1 MNNTINI
8 SEKIK
13 ILAENVGFGAC
24 GFADVEPLFDNEIF
38 LNHWLSNNYNAEMRY
53 MENYFDKR
61 ISPKLL
67 VENAKSVIVVLLNY
81 KPKKELEKCVP
92 QIAKYAYGVDYH
104 YVIKQKLN
112 QLLQK
117 INEEITVCN
126 GVAFV
131 DSAPVLERAL
141 AVKAGLGWV
150 GKNSML
156 INQTFGS
163 MCFIGEL
170 FVDIT
175 LDYGKPVEN
184 QCNKCENCIKS
195 CPTQAIVSPK
205 TVDARRC
212 LSYLTIEHRG
222 EIPLEFQKCIGN
234 RLFGCDTCI
243 DVCPYNKKTPPHKT
257 LEFLPND
264 FFYNTDYQSLTSSQ
278 FNKIFKNSALKR
290 AGFKKI
296 KNTTLFLHYNI

>member
-1 MNNTINI
+1 MNNTAKI
-8 SEKIK
+8 SQKIK
-13 ILAENVGFGAC
+13 HLAEEIGFDAC
-24 GFADVEPLFDNEIF
+24 GFTDTEPLFDNEF
-38 LNHWLSNNYNAEMRY
+38 FVKKWLSNNYNAEMRY

-81 KPKKELEKCVP
+81 KPQKELKKSTP
-92 QIAKYAYGVDYH
+92 QIAKYAYGIDYH

-117 INEEITVCN
+117 INEEITACN
-126 GVAFV
+126 GISFV

-170 FVDIT
+170 FVDIP
-175 LDYGKPVEN
+175 LDYDKPVEN
-184 QCNKCENCIKS
+184 QCGKCENCIKH
-195 CPTQAIVSPK
+195 CPTQAIISPK
-205 TVDARRC
+205 IVDARRC
-212 LSYLTIEHRG
+212 ISYLTIEHKG
-222 EIPLEFQKCIGN
+222 EIPSEFQKSIGN
-234 RLFGCDTCI
+234 RLFGCDICI
-243 DVCPYNKKTPPHKT
+243 DICSYNKKTPPHKIA
-257 LEFLPND
+257 EFLPDEN
-264 FFYNTDYQSLTSSQ
+264 FYSIDWQSLTSSQ

-290 AGFKKI
+290 AGFRKI
-296 KNTTLFLHYNI
+296 KQTLEIIK

>member
-1 MNNTINI
+1 MNNQTEISQTIKHLA
-8 SEKIK
+8 EKI
-13 ILAENVGFGAC
+13 GFDAC
-24 GFADVEPLFDNEIF
+24 GFADTEPLFDNEIF
-38 LNHWLSNNYNAEMRY
+38 VKNWLSNNYNAEMRY

-81 KPKKELEKCVP
+81 KPQKELKKNVP

-117 INEEITVCN
+117 INEEITACN
-126 GVAFV
+126 GVVFV

-141 AVKAGLGWV
+141 AVKAGLGWI

-156 INQTFGS
+156 INENLGS

-170 FVDIT
+170 FVDIP
-175 LDYGKPVEN
+175 LDYDKPVEN
-184 QCNKCENCIKS
+184 KCGKCENCIKY
-195 CPTQAIVSPK
+195 CPTQAIISPK

-212 LSYLTIEHRG
+212 ISYLTIEHRSK
-222 EIPLEFQKCIGN
+222 ILPKLKKSIGN
-234 RLFGCDTCI
+234 RLFGCDTCL
-243 DVCPYNKKTPPHKT
+243 DVCPFNKKTPPHKT
-257 LEFLPND
+257 TEFIPNEN
-264 FFYNTDYQSLTSSQ
+264 FYNIDWQTLTSSQ

-290 AGFKKI
+290 AGFRNI
-296 KNTTLFLHYNI
+296 KQRL

>member
-1 MNNTINI
+1 MNEI
-8 SEKIK
+8 SLKIKNLAEKI
-13 ILAENVGFGAC
+13 GFDAC
-24 GFADVEPLFDNEIF
+24 GFADIEPFFDNENF
-38 LNHWLSNNYNAEMRY
+38 VKDWLSNGYNGEMRY

-67 VENAKSVIVVLLNY
+67 VENAKSVIVVLVNY
-81 KPKKELEKCVP
+81 KPHKELPKHVP
-92 QIAKYAYGVDYH
+92 QIAKYAYGTDYH

-112 QLLQK
+112 LLLQK
-117 INEEITVCN
+117 INEEITACN

-141 AVKAGLGWV
+141 AAKAGLGWI

-156 INQTFGS
+156 INQPFGS

-170 FVDIT
+170 FVDIA

-184 QCNKCENCIKS
+184 QCGKCENCLKN
-195 CPTQAIVSPK
+195 CPTQAIVAPK
-205 TVDARRC
+205 IIDANRC
-212 LSYLTIEHRG
+212 ISYLTIEYRN
-222 EIPLEFQKCIGN
+222 EIPSEFRKSIGN

-243 DVCPYNKKTPPHKT
+243 DVCPYNKKTPPHNT
-257 LEFLPND
+257 AEFFPDENL
-264 FFYNTDYQSLTSSQ
+264 YNIDWQALTGSQ

-290 AGFKKI
+290 AGFKKVIDTLSNFFFFI
-296 KNTTLFLHYNI
+296 KP